1 MILTDKTNPFIKED
15 NMSAGTSSDSFVS
28 DSDTSPD
35 TFVRTGKTNQFI
47 KEDDMLV
54 GVSSD
59 TYVSDTLADISGT
72 SPDTFVRTGK
82 TNPFFKEDNMSAG
95 ISPDT
100 LTDCSSTSPETFVS
114 DTLTDILEET
124 VTDDTSVEDFEHVDD
139 LLFENAIVS
148 EDTELVDVIDN
159 QATYSMLKLTLKY
172 LMT

>member
-1 MILTDKTNPFIKED
+1 MESKWIQQTFDQNLIQKMILTDKTNPFIKED
-15 NMSAGTSSDSFVS
+15 NMSVGTS
-28 DSDTSPD
+28 P
-35 TFVRTGKTNQFI
+35 
-47 KEDDMLV
+47 
-54 GVSSD
+54 D
-59 TYVSDTLADISGT
+59 TYVSDTLTDVSGTSPDTFVT

-139 LLFENAIVS
+139 LLFENVIVS

-159 QATYSMLKLTLKY
+159 QATYSMLKLTLKSF
-172 LMT
+172 MTEEHSSK